1 MYICAYFKK
10 LSNLA
15 SCLKKFK
22 RSRIMITPKLNTL
35 FILLTL
41 VILSFGCKEKKG
53 QSETNKMAEVVAV
66 HDEVMPKMSE
76 IGKLVA
82 KLRPIADS
90 TETGLP
96 YLTAMKDLQDAH
108 ALMMDWM
115 KGFGD
120 RFDYEEIMEGKP
132 LDSQK
137 EAWLLEEEVK
147 VNAMREQVNQSIVN
161 AQELLD

>member
-1 MYICAYFKK
+1 MSKAIRF
-10 LSNLA
+10 S
-15 SCLKKFK
+15 F
-22 RSRIMITPKLNTL
+22 
-35 FILLTL
+35 FILLSTTL
-41 VILSFGCKEKKG
+41 ITIGCKEK
-53 QSETNKMAEVVAV
+53 QPQTDSNKMAEVVAV

-82 KLRPIADS
+82 KLKPLADS

-96 YLTAMKDLQDAH
+96 YLKAMLDLQDAH
-108 ALMMDWM
+108 TAMMDWM